1 MSPNVTFTIS
11 YVSIAPRVT
20 ETGSFPARPA
30 GAGSGGLRPAY
41 DLNASSE
48 SRWRRVRSPEDALIQ
63 AFNSSQ
69 LSWRYAGQHIQ

>member
-1 MSPNVTFTIS
+1 MSPNVTYTIS

-30 GAGSGGLRPAY
+30 GAGSGGLRLAY

-48 SRWRRVRSPEDALIQ
+48 SGWWA
-63 AFNSSQ
+63 A
-69 LSWRYAGQHIQ
+69 AGLKASELGV